1 MENNILDQEQTQYSE
16 IKYAGFW
23 ERVGATLIDGL
34 IFLPVY
40 GLSFYNAMNLK
51 NLALELV

>member
-23 ERVGATLIDGL
+23 ERVGASLIDGL

-40 GLSFYNAMNLK
+40 GLSVLQ
-51 NLALELV
+51 